1 MSVQRSESIERIESQ
16 DVWDVLIIGGGAT
29 GLGSGVDA
37 ASRGYSTVLL
47 ESADFGQA
55 TSSRSTKLAHGGVR
69 YLEQMN
75 FSLVYDALHERGR
88 MRRNAPHL
96 VDDQSFIVPT
106 YSWWETLYYGA
117 GLVVYDLLSGPFSFG
132 FSYPMIRNRVFNH
145 VPGLNPAKV
154 KAGVRYHDGQFDDS
168 RYVMALALTM
178 NDLGGCP
185 VNHMQVVSLIKEEE
199 TVRGVVAVD
208 LLTGKEHK
216 IYARSVVNATGVFT
230 DDIRQMDDPSVMPI
244 LQPSQGIHLMLDRE
258 FCPGEAG
265 ILIPKTDD
273 GRVVFVLPWH
283 DKLIIGTTD
292 TEVDAPEMEP
302 RATDAEVDFLLE
314 HVGRFLA
321 RKPQRKDVR
330 SVFNGIRPLI
340 KAEGSGATSTLSRDH
355 YLTVSPSGLVTI
367 AGGKWTTYRKMAED
381 VVNTCAK
388 TAGLPEADCRTS
400 NLPLHGWTRD
410 FSKSDPLRVYGSDA
424 ENLYDLLDED
434 DCLAELVHSRLPY
447 RKVEVV
453 WAVRSEMAHT
463 LYGVLALRTRALL
476 LDAEATI
483 EAAPEVARLMAVELG
498 LSGDDADAW
507 IDAQLA
513 EFREVAALYVAG
525 NCCEL

>member
-1 MSVQRSESIERIESQ
+1 MQRSESIEKIESQ
-16 DVWDVLIIGGGAT
+16 DMWDVLIVGGGAT
-29 GLGSGVDA
+29 GLGTGVDA

-47 ESADFGQA
+47 EAADFCQA

-106 YSWWETLYYGA
+106 YSWWETFYYGI
-117 GLVVYDLLSGPFSFG
+117 GLVMYDLLSGPFSFG
-132 FSYPMIRNRVFNH
+132 RSYPMVRNSAFYH
-145 VPGLNPAKV
+145 VPGLNPVGV
-154 KAGVRYHDGQFDDS
+154 KAGVRYHDGQFDDA
-168 RYVMALALTM
+168 RYAMTLALTM
-178 NDLGGCP
+178 NELGGCP
-185 VNHMQVVSLIKEEE
+185 VNHMQVRSLIKEDGV
-199 TVRGVVAVD
+199 VRGVVAVD
-208 LLTGKEHK
+208 LLTGKEHT
-216 IYARSVVNATGVFT
+216 IHARSVVNATGIFT
-230 DDIRQMDDPSVMPI
+230 DEIRQMDDPSVTPI
-244 LQPSQGIHLMLDRE
+244 LQPSQGIHIMLDRT

-292 TEVDAPEMEP
+292 TEVSGPEMEP
-302 RATDAEVDFLLE
+302 KATNDEVDFLLE

-340 KAEGSGATSTLSRDH
+340 KAEGADGTSALSRDH
-355 YLTVSPSGLVTI
+355 YLTVSESGLVTI

-388 TAGLPEADCRTS
+388 TAQLPAVECRTS
-400 NLPLHGWTRD
+400 NMPLHGWTRD
-410 FSKSDPLRVYGSDA
+410 FDKDDPFRAYGSDVQY
-424 ENLYDLLDED
+424 LYDLMDED
-434 DCLAELVHSRLPY
+434 ETLAELLHKRLPY

-453 WAVRSEMAHT
+453 WAVRSEMAQT

-476 LDAEATI
+476 LDAAAAV

-498 LSGDDADAW
+498 LSGEDAAAW
-507 IDAQLA
+507 IDTQLA
-513 EFREVAALYVAG
+513 EFTEVASQYMAG
-525 NCCEL
+525 TCCQL